1 MRTVACGVCVNPPEV
16 IFLLDACFKLNPSRL
31 DFFVRLQLW
40 APTIVATFHH
50 SSDGPVGFIIG
61 SGQTFGPCA
70 GLAPHMGHS
79 CRAAPPLSV
88 PQCADSRLSA
98 VRARQTDSMAAG
110 CSWKDATVAR
120 DVSIAGRT

>member
-1 MRTVACGVCVNPPEV
+1 MLSLIEDCSIWGISEPTLSNIALGC
-16 IFLLDACFKLNPSRL
+16 LS

-79 CRAAPPLSV
+79 C
-88 PQCADSRLSA
+88 
-98 VRARQTDSMAAG
+98 
-110 CSWKDATVAR
+110 
-120 DVSIAGRT
+120 